1 MLGPE
6 SKSRPASGTCFPL
19 DHRQTIPADPSS
31 RVVSPLAVNICYI
44 HVCVR
49 GLVLGADSLP
59 VGAIIVVTNGSQL
72 FGAFCLTV
80 YVWAGRG
87 CQELNDVGGCC
98 VTGRGLAGIKI
109 RNSSSCPAFRLL
121 SGLSDSSGG
130 RPRVRLFSPGQ
141 YHRSCPLPLSQPAL
155 GADAQARKDRFP
167 NSYLCC

>member
-1 MLGPE
+1 MGL
-6 SKSRPASGTCFPL
+6 ASLWITDILFQRIL
-19 DHRQTIPADPSS
+19 DAHKNTYVCMCS

-44 HVCVR
+44 HLCVR

-109 RNSSSCPAFRLL
+109 RNSSSCPALRLL

-130 RPRVRLFSPGQ
+130 RPRVCGNRK
-141 YHRSCPLPLSQPAL
+141 A
-155 GADAQARKDRFP
+155 AQIQREWAWKGCF
-167 NSYLCC
+167 CH

>member
-1 MLGPE
+1 MEWRPSRWVLGPE

-19 DHRQTIPADPSS
+19 DHRQTIPVDPSS

-130 RPRVRLFSPGQ
+130 RPRVCGNREAARIQREWAWKGCFS
-141 YHRSCPLPLSQPAL
+141 H
-155 GADAQARKDRFP
+155 
-167 NSYLCC
+167 